1 MKGGKPNMKGYTIKE
16 SIDLLE
22 KRVDN
27 AGGGGTTAA
36 NVSYDNTTSSLT
48 ATNVQA
54 AIDEVAAGITEALTG
69 AS

>member
-1 MKGGKPNMKGYTIKE
+1 MKGYTIQN

-22 KRVDN
+22 R
-27 AGGGGTTAA
+27 GGSGGSGGATTASA
-36 NVSYDNTTSSLT
+36 VSYDNTSSGLT
-48 ATNVQA
+48 ATDVQA

>member
-1 MKGGKPNMKGYTIKE
+1 MKGYTIQN
-16 SIDLLE
+16 SIRLLE
-22 KRVDN
+22 KEEN
-27 AGGGGTTAA
+27 GGGSGGATTAA
-36 NVSYDNTTSSLT
+36 NVTYDNTTSGLT

>member
-1 MKGGKPNMKGYTIKE
+1 MKGFTIQN

-22 KRVDN
+22 KN
-27 AGGGGTTAA
+27 ANGGGGSGTTSAA
-36 NVSYDNTTSSLT
+36 NVSYDNTTSGLT

>member
-1 MKGGKPNMKGYTIKE
+1 MKGFTIQN

-22 KRVDN
+22 KS
-27 AGGGGTTAA
+27 ASSGGGEGGATSADQI
-36 NVSYDNTTSSLT
+36 SYDNTTSGLT
-48 ATNVQA
+48 ADNVQA

>member
-1 MKGGKPNMKGYTIKE
+1 MKGYTIKE

-22 KRVDN
+22 KEIKN
-27 AGGGGTTAA
+27 AGGGGGASTAA
-36 NVSYDNTTSSLT
+36 DISYDNTSSGLT
-48 ATNVQA
+48 ADNVQA

>member
-1 MKGGKPNMKGYTIKE
+1 MKKYTMRA
-16 SIDLLE
+16 SIDALE
-22 KRVDN
+22 KEVKN
-27 AGGGGTTAA
+27 GGGGGETPEASDIT
-36 NVSYDNTTSSLT
+36 YDNTVSGLT